1 MATNCVSVCLSVSVT
16 ESEELLTQIS
26 TAQVT
31 HLAVTSDLSQ
41 LAVATTSNHILLVKL
56 TEYFEV

>member
-1 MATNCVSVCLSVSVT
+1 MATNCVSVCLLDSVT

-26 TAQVT
+26 TAQFT

-41 LAVATTSNHILLVKL
+41 LAVATTSNHILLVNL